1 MLPVLAGLLLGGLIV
16 VACWD
21 DIVNWL
27 KDLIPKVKAA
37 LSGIAHAVKMFG
49 KKVKNAAVHIIHRL
63 FSYITMSF
71 LFRHSPVLDQQTFG
85 LCYISD
91 LAQFFAQA
99 QQHSEPR
106 AGNVLQFLSIKNRLK
121 ARIL

>member
-63 FSYITMSF
+63 FYKEQGKWIEETTKREVPESEVPDWALESISQQETDISEGIKEELEMS
-71 LFRHSPVLDQQTFG
+71 
-85 LCYISD
+85 
-91 LAQFFAQA
+91 
-99 QQHSEPR
+99 
-106 AGNVLQFLSIKNRLK
+106 LS
-121 ARIL
+121 